1 MLSLLPYELIL
12 EISNNFDIFT
22 ILSTIVINKEY
33 RRYFLIKK
41 IRLMSNIKKIQNLY
55 KNNLP
60 RFPPTALISGQAAEV
75 ARGGR
80 PAFYIHGRNLDWKKS
95 LIVRI
100 YIASYPMRYLLGYPE
115 DLIKKTRNGHSPDET
130 TALKNYVNRKLPKK
144 DKRTRRDI
152 RDFLNQSIIT
162 LQDIIY
168 TGW

>member
-12 EISNNFDIFT
+12 EISDNFDIFT
-22 ILSTIVINKEY
+22 ILSTISVNKKY
-33 RRYFLIKK
+33 RRFLLIKK
-41 IRLMSNIKKIQNLY
+41 IRLMSNIKKIQKLY

-60 RFPPTALISGQAAEV
+60 RFPPTALIVGVAVEV

-80 PAFYIHGRNLDWKKS
+80 PAFYIHGSNLDLKKT

-100 YIASYPMRYLLGYPE
+100 YIASYPMRYLMGYPE
-115 DLIKKTRNGHSPDET
+115 DLIKKTRNGHPSDET
-130 TALKNYVNRKLPKK
+130 AALKNYVNRKLPKK

-162 LQDIIY
+162 LQDIIH